1 MKSFLVIGLFVFTL
15 LLSSLVISN
24 TGVHLTGGQFY
35 QTNNTIYINP
45 CGFIYLVDN
54 TIYAF
59 SSNQLFE
66 IYQNTTSTFSKPFIV
81 LYNNLVTTTIPVNET
96 YLFVNGNVGFII
108 DSRELLIL
116 CKTSLISITILPF
129 KNFYFEGG
137 VFLVSFNNSIIP
149 INGKMPQV
157 YLWNGTL
164 YEDGTILG
172 IYQDNLFFGIINSTT
187 VLGKLSNTSIEID
200 YYSSQKLVRSATFT
214 NMVGFLGV
222 DIWLGGGTLYN
233 PLFQEFYRIS
243 NLSFLNIDFLATYPI
258 PINPTL
264 AVCSNGKLITTS
276 YTIISVFSTTSSSF
290 TTITPTTSSSSSS
303 VSSPPSSTN
312 ITVYSTATQTYTTT
326 IVLPSQIVSFP
337 TLIGNEF
344 VTIALLIIIVILVI
358 LLIRSK
364 RNSK

>member
-1 MKSFLVIGLFVFTL
+1 MKSFLVIGLLVFIL

-129 KNFYFEGG
+129 KNFYFEGDI
-137 VFLVSFNNSIIP
+137 FLVSFNNSIIP

-187 VLGKLSNTSIEID
+187 VLGKLSNTTIEID
-200 YYSSQKLVRSATFT
+200 YYSSQKLVRSVTFT
-214 NMVGFLGV
+214 KIIGFLGV
-222 DIWLGGGTLYN
+222 DIWLGGSTIYN

-290 TTITPTTSSSSSS
+290 TTTPTTSSSSTVMSTL
-303 VSSPPSSTN
+303 PSTN
-312 ITVYSTATQTYTTT
+312 ITVYSTVTQTYTTT
-326 IVLPSQIVSFP
+326 IVPSSKIVSSP

-344 VTIALLIIIVILVI
+344 ITIILLIIIVILVI